1 MTGSGMDDRSAPG
14 KGASV
19 SREDAI
25 ERYWQTVEAQMAFLD
40 QIDAKSQRI
49 VRYSALLVGV
59 VLTAISFVPRTEVID
74 SADVSFLVKFAFV
87 GGVGLLLVAIGL
99 AAYTSL
105 DSVLRYGLGENFGYR
120 VADGTIESPKYERV
134 VLNTYASIVGRNR
147 TVINVNARRFQ
158 HALLALLVGLIYV
171 SLAGLL
177 AVFSVGLTGKAL
189 LSIVATAIAGWT
201 IHHVSRERY
210 LVLERK

>member
-1 MTGSGMDDRSAPG
+1 MDDRSAPG
-14 KGASV
+14 KGDSV